1 MVILIRSSYGQAQ
14 TTSDTICLD
23 VTKYKKVYTAALQKK
38 VVDSLLYISTRQLS
52 ELKSQ
57 IELLEEKEQELKNN
71 YQRQIDNL
79 NSQIAIYTDQV
90 KGYEALVKKE
100 RRKRRLITATGILTT
115 GAAIFLSL
123 KK

>member
-1 MVILIRSSYGQAQ
+1 MIRSSYGQAQ